1 MAPATILKLLK
12 QLNPAKSAGIDNL
25 TGKFLKEGA
34 PVLASPITDL
44 VNLSISLSLFP
55 DDCKIAKLKPL
66 YKKEAKTK
74 PKNYRPISLLPLLS
88 KIIERIIHNQTQ
100 EFLDKNNILY
110 KYQSGFRKHYST
122 DTCLCYLT
130 DKVKIGFEEGLLT
143 GILIDLQKAF
153 DTIDHSILLEK
164 MSCLGF
170 AGKTIAWYT
179 SYLTN
184 RSFIVNV
191 GKESSSPG
199 KLSCGVPQGSILG
212 PLLFLLYVN
221 DMPQAVNSEL
231 LLYADDTCL
240 IYTGKDI
247 QKIEEQ
253 LNSDFA
259 SLCEWF
265 IDNKLSVHFGEEK
278 TKSILF
284 GTKRQLKDQRDLNL
298 KYGDIEIKQHSRV
311 TYLGCILDNILSG
324 EHMAAKVLNTVHN
337 RLKFLYRKQKFLSLS
352 LRRLLCNALIQ
363 PHFDYACAAWY
374 PLLNKRQSKRIQ
386 IAQNKC
392 IRYCLN
398 LDNKAHVG
406 TNEFLKINWLPTKK
420 ELNNAFALT
429 SLNFLIKCLLNTQQ
443 KYSTHPPQYTI
454 HVEQRKS

>member
-1 MAPATILKLLK
+1 MNI
-12 QLNPAKSAGIDNL
+12 
-25 TGKFLKEGA
+25 
-34 PVLASPITDL
+34 
-44 VNLSISLSLFP
+44 
-55 DDCKIAKLKPL
+55 
-66 YKKEAKTK
+66 
-74 PKNYRPISLLPLLS
+74 KNCSMNS
-88 KIIERIIHNQTQ
+88 VV
-100 EFLDKNNILY
+100 FLDI
-110 KYQSGFRKHYST
+110 RK
-122 DTCLCYLT
+122 
-130 DKVKIGFEEGLLT
+130 V
-143 GILIDLQKAF
+143 F
-153 DTIDHSILLEK
+153 DTINHQILIKKLSQYGIQDDE
-164 MSCLGF
+164 LNF
-170 AGKTIAWYT
+170 FE
-179 SYLTN
+179 SYLEN
-184 RSFIVNV
+184 RTQCCSVN
-191 GKESSSPG
+191 G
-199 KLSCGVPQGSILG
+199 KLSDRQKIEYGIPQGSIFG
-212 PLLFLLYVN
+212 PLLFIIYMN
-221 DMPQAVNSEL
+221 DLPLFVTNSQISM
-231 LLYADDTCL
+231 YADDTSLYNNIKSVSEIKDNLIPAFLKTCDWL
-240 IYTGKDI
+240 RSNRLSLSIYTGKDI

-253 LNSDFA
+253 LNSDFT

-352 LRRLLCNALIQ
+352 LRRLLCNTLIQ

-392 IRYCLN
+392 IRYCLK

-420 ELNNAFALT
+420 RVEQCICVNVFKFFNQM
-429 SLNFLIKCLLNTQQ
+429 S
-443 KYSTHPPQYTI
+443 PQYTAEI
-454 HVEQRKS
+454 FHPSSSVHNTRRATQKLDLPFRKSCIGQKTLSYIGPKTWNNLPAQIKLSKSVNTFKHDIKKSFFDDLQKQNDDIFFYY